1 MSDNVVV
8 FPVPSELQSL
18 RAELADA
25 DVEKAGG
32 KEVPSPCK
40 MQIEAKTECRASMA
54 EERKRFSESNHQV

>member
-1 MSDNVVV
+1 M
-8 FPVPSELQSL
+8 PSELQSL

-40 MQIEAKTECRASMA
+40 MQIEAKTECRASVA